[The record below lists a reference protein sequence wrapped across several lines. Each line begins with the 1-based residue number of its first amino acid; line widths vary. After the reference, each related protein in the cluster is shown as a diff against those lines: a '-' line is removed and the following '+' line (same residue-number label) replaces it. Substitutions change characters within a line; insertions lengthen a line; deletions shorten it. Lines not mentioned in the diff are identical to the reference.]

1 MKYYFLIMLTLLLCV
16 FPVAGFGAERTL
28 NILYTGGLNGQLEP
42 CGCSPM
48 SDFGGMARLSGFL
61 SAQRETLSPYIL
73 IDAGNFTSE
82 DTAQGRMKADAMLH
96 AFNIMKYDAVALFQK
111 EQSFARDF
119 LSSLLDKYG
128 MPALSLGRESNKSVL
143 IIREPLIIHVSVDP
157 EDCPDGLF
165 NILLTDHP
173 VTVAEGIKG
182 CDVIVSSSGD
192 VQEEPRKIDD
202 TLFVTGYPR
211 GEKLGI
217 LSLSLDDNDRVFNYS
232 HDWLSV
238 GNDIEE
244 DVKVRDVLDD
254 YDAKVAKHYKE
265 SVKPLP
271 GTTYLG
277 VSKCAECHQLFFEQW
292 EKTRHAH
299 AFTSLE
305 QTGKAGDPECIVC
318 HSVGF
323 GEKGGFFNMES
334 TPELANVQCEEC
346 HGLDREHLD
355 DYSKPMKPVT
365 ESVCLKCHT
374 KENSPEFNYMI
385 YYEKIKH

>member
-1 MKYYFLIMLTLLLCV
+1 MKYYLLLTFTVLLCMLPGTS
-16 FPVAGFGAERTL
+16 FAADRNL
-28 NILYTGGLNGQLEP
+28 NILYTGALDGQLEP

-61 SAQRETLSPYIL
+61 SAQRETLLPYIL

-82 DTAQGRMKADAMLH
+82 DTAQGRLKADAMLH
-96 AFNIMKYDAVALFQK
+96 AFSIMQYDAVALFQK

-119 LSSLLDKYG
+119 LMPLLDQYG
-128 MPALSLGRESNKSVL
+128 IHALSFFWERNKSALFGRESMKIN
-143 IIREPLIIHVSVDP
+143 VSVDP
-157 EDCPDGLF
+157 EDCPDDRF

-173 VTVAEGIKG
+173 VAAAAGIKG
-182 CDVIVSSSGD
+182 WDVIISSSGD
-192 VQEEPRKIDD
+192 VQDEPQKIDN

-217 LSLSLDDNDRVFNYS
+217 LSLTLDDNDRIVSFS

-238 GNDIEE
+238 GKDIEE
-244 DVKVRDVLDD
+244 DVKVRDVLND

-265 SVKPLP
+265 SEKPLP
-271 GTTYLG
+271 GSTYVG
-277 VSKCAECHQLFFEQW
+277 VAKCAECHQLFLEQW
-292 EKTRHAH
+292 EKTGHAH
-299 AFTSLE
+299 AFASLE
-305 QTGKAGDPECIVC
+305 KTGKAGDPECIFC

-323 GEKGGFFNMES
+323 GEKGGFFSMES
-334 TPELANVQCEEC
+334 TPALANVQCEEC

-365 ESVCLKCHT
+365 EAVCLKCHT
-374 KENSPEFNYMI
+374 KENSPEFKYMI